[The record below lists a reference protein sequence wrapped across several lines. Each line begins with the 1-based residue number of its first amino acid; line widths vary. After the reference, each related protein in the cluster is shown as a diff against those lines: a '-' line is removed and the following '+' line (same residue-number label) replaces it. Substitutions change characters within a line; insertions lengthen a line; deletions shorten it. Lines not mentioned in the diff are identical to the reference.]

1 MFRLR
6 IKEAANEKGFGQN
19 KLARRADVDVKTVQ
33 RIFRNPYAEISTY
46 TLDKIA
52 TALDV
57 DPRTLIE
64 PEEKNPQE
72 GTRSD

>member
-6 IKEAANEKGFGQN
+6 VKEVAHEKGFGQN
-19 KLARRADVDVKTVQ
+19 KLARRADVDVKTIQ
-33 RIFRNPYAEISTY
+33 RIFRDPYAEISTY

-52 TALDV
+52 TALDA

-64 PEEKNPQE
+64 PEGIQRE
-72 GTRSD
+72 